1 MGYIASNPILSV
13 IVRMDTLFQVNTRT
27 IRITPG
33 NAPKASIIDFVM
45 AVTGKN
51 NNHAAE
57 AIRRLKK
64 RNIRHFINIQMFKFP
79 GMRQKIQYVLSA
91 EECVRIGMALPGR
104 KTTQFRSSVVSV
116 VTQLFAGDPTLDDLI
131 GNHLWSQQDTIQQ
144 FAGSN
149 VEFESPTDD
158 KESENDE
165 DTEYFRAMESQYVV
179 QIDDPFQDNMYSSV
193 YHVWDE

>member
-1 MGYIASNPILSV
+1 MEPPAEVHLHA
-13 IVRMDTLFQVNTRT
+13 
-27 IRITPG
+27 IRITTG
-33 NAPKASIIDFVM
+33 DAPKASIIDFVM

-64 RNIRHFINIQMFKFP
+64 RNVTNFDGIQMFKFP

-91 EECVRIGMALPGR
+91 DECVRIGMALPGR
-104 KTTQFRSSVVSV
+104 KSTQFRSSVASV
-116 VTQLFAGDPTLDDLI
+116 VTQVFAIDPTLDDLS
-131 GNHLWSQQDTIQQ
+131 GNHLSSQQNTIQH

-158 KESENDE
+158 NESENDQ
-165 DTEYFRAMESQYVV
+165 DTEYFRPMDSQYVV
-179 QIDDPFQDNMYSSV
+179 QIDDPFQDNMYPSV